1 MTEYKKNPYFYASG
15 AESIKSSLVSVETR
29 DENEQDLK
37 ITKNVRFSNIKTTQF
52 NSIFFNNISGAD
64 EKTTQFKSFF
74 FNNISGGEDPMFYFI
89 TNLNGPDA
97 AIVYVRPE
105 VYDASGLDDQVLYT
119 AFGRMDTY
127 PESTS
132 YEYKTDI
139 KAANW
144 EDPYG
149 FKIFLP
155 DKIFRKGKLY
165 IGLKPQQGD

>member
-37 ITKNVRFSNIKTTQF
+37 IPKNVRFSNT
-52 NSIFFNNISGAD
+52 
-64 EKTTQFKSFF
+64 KTTQFKSFF

-165 IGLKPQQGD
+165 IGLKPQQGDKIYT